1 MCISCPLS
9 AFTSLL
15 LKKHL
20 HLQSLHIL
28 IFWHLLACLCQ
39 AADEYKVA
47 LWFLGSPEGLTA
59 YPPPWL
65 LTALVMAVTSLP
77 GEAS

>member
-1 MCISCPLS
+1 MCTSCPLR

-15 LKKHL
+15 LTKHL

-39 AADEYKVA
+39 AADEYKLLCA
-47 LWFLGSPEGLTA
+47 SWDHLEGLTA
-59 YPPPWL
+59 YPPPWH